1 MQIPA
6 RSFDTDADAE
16 RIQVELLRAAP
27 VSRRLR
33 LAFSLTGTVVGAA
46 RRALARAQPKATAR
60 DLDLR
65 FVELHYGADIAA
77 GLRDDLER
85 RDRAQRPGP

>member
-1 MQIPA
+1 
-6 RSFDTDADAE
+6 
-16 RIQVELLRAAP
+16 
-27 VSRRLR
+27 
-33 LAFSLTGTVVGAA
+33 
-46 RRALARAQPKATAR
+46 
-60 DLDLR
+60 LDLR